1 SCPRQPPT
9 ISWSN
14 IPESAHIT
22 THYNTEKPDKTQSV
36 FSHMTFKASYNDHRK
51 NISCTATNPRNTPDD
66 STVET
71 TVMLQVYKLNKYGS
85 QSTAEI
91 QLTDE

>member
-1 SCPRQPPT
+1 SCPKQPPT

-14 IPESAHIT
+14 IPKSAHIT
-22 THYNTEKPDKTQSV
+22 TQLQEKPDKTQSV
-36 FSHMTFKASYNDHRK
+36 ISYMTFKASYNDHRK
-51 NISCTATNPRNTPDD
+51 NISCTATYPRNTPDD

-71 TVMLQVYKLNKYGS
+71 TVMLQVYKLNKYGN